1 MPFTPTAVRRGYLL
15 VLAAAVLW
23 GTLGIAAR
31 IAYDTSTWDPL
42 VVTWLRSVVAG
53 IVCIAIAA
61 PRLRSGLR
69 TAGPR
74 GTAWMALLGVA
85 LIISQLCYLI
95 AIDQININVA
105 TLIKRC
111 GTPIVAAAIGVILL
125 KEHLSRRLA
134 LIMVGA
140 IIGTW
145 LLLTGTGDGTNT
157 DDLLLVGVLLS
168 VGSAVAIALHTIGS
182 GRIAR
187 RYDAML
193 PLAVGFPVGALVLTP
208 FVLARGVDL
217 TQSATAWFWVIYL
230 GVVPSAL
237 AYLLQ
242 QRGLRTVSAS
252 SATIL
257 SLAEPLTTAILAW
270 FVFGELL
277 APLGI
282 LGGAI
287 LVAALIVLATT
298 PADPQHAPIIEP
310 VETG

>member
-1 MPFTPTAVRRGYLL
+1 MGPTSIAVRRGYLL
-15 VLAAAVLW
+15 VLAAAILW

-42 VVTWLRSVVAG
+42 VVTWLRAVVAG

-61 PRLRSGLR
+61 PRLKIGVRS
-69 TAGPR
+69 AGPR
-74 GTAWMALLGVA
+74 GVGWMAMLGVA

-111 GTPIVAAAIGVILL
+111 GTPIVAAAIAVILL
-125 KEHLSRRLA
+125 GERFTRRLA
-134 LIMVGA
+134 VVMAAAFL
-140 IIGTW
+140 GTW
-145 LLLTGTGDGTNT
+145 LLLSGVGEGTSS
-157 DDLLLVGVLLS
+157 DDLVLIGVLLS
-168 VGSAVAIALHTIGS
+168 VGSAVAIALHTLGS

-193 PLAVGFPVGALVLTP
+193 PLAIGFPVGALVLTP

-217 TQSATAWFWVIYL
+217 TQSFTPWFWVIYL
-230 GVVPSAL
+230 GAVPSAL

-252 SATIL
+252 HATII

-270 FVFGELL
+270 VVFDELL
-277 APLGI
+277 TPLGI
-282 LGGAI
+282 VGGVI
-287 LVAALIVLATT
+287 LVIALIVLATT
-298 PADPQHAPIIEP
+298 PPDPHHEPLLEP